1 MKKIAEVLAPAGSF
15 DTFKAVLNAGA
26 DAVYLAGQSFGA
38 RAYAGNLSDEELL
51 EAIDYSHI
59 HDKKLYVT
67 VNTLLKN
74 NELFRDL
81 YDYIRPL
88 YEHGLDAVIVQD
100 YGVMKFI
107 NDNFPGL
114 DIHAS
119 TQMTIT
125 EPGYLD
131 FLEKYNVTR
140 IVPAREL
147 SLGELKVLA
156 KKCNSLDNPVE
167 IETFVHGALC
177 YCYSGQCLMSSFY
190 GGRSGNRGRCA
201 GTCRLNFSG
210 KGTGDTL
217 LSLKDLNTLEIL
229 PQIIDAG
236 VYSLKIEGRM
246 KSTVYAAGI
255 TSIYRK
261 YVDKIASGEK
271 YSVEKSDLDNLLML
285 FDRGGVTK
293 GYYVMH
299 NGREM
304 LACEKSDKS
313 QTQKSDFE
321 KEILQKYANG
331 SLKETVNMSAS
342 FCKGS
347 NAVLNIY
354 NESVCNTA
362 EGAPVVKADKRPLSE
377 ADFVRQLSKLGQ
389 TDFIVDNIEISAEDD
404 VFISNKE
411 INELRRSAVS
421 GFRKMLLAQFAR
433 ECPERTEY
441 SFEEVREKYTITAQ
455 ICNISQA
462 GAALEAG
469 AKRLYVDTEFVSL
482 DDIVEIRQLCRNEGA
497 ECVLDLP
504 RVFRMD
510 YNSFIEDNI
519 DTLRMLSFNGIMIRN
534 MAQLGYVRKYFPG
547 VRVVSDYTIYAFN
560 NLDCEVLNNEGIDDI
575 TLPVELNSG
584 ELKHICA
591 KNRELIVYMKQ
602 PLMVSAGCIEQN
614 TSGCRKNIDGVV
626 GSIMDRKKI
635 RLSYAAV
642 CKYCY
647 NIIFNSIPTYIADKT
662 REISEIAP
670 RYLRFVFF
678 DESAEQIKKIM
689 SRDAVLDSYTRGHFN
704 KGVE

>member
-59 HDKKLYVT
+59 HDKKIYVT

-285 FDRGGVTK
+285 FD
-293 GYYVMH
+293 
-299 NGREM
+299 N
-304 LACEKSDKS
+304 S
-313 QTQKSDFE
+313 
-321 KEILQKYANG
+321 
-331 SLKETVNMSAS
+331 SLKAELYFRYNLSINSHSSFLREEKALFSISMTGYIFSETNCFPV
-342 FCKGS
+342 
-347 NAVLNIY
+347 
-354 NESVCNTA
+354 SV
-362 EGAPVVKADKRPLSE
+362 K
-377 ADFVRQLSKLGQ
+377 
-389 TDFIVDNIEISAEDD
+389 
-404 VFISNKE
+404 
-411 INELRRSAVS
+411 
-421 GFRKMLLAQFAR
+421 
-433 ECPERTEY
+433 
-441 SFEEVREKYTITAQ
+441 
-455 ICNISQA
+455 
-462 GAALEAG
+462 
-469 AKRLYVDTEFVSL
+469 
-482 DDIVEIRQLCRNEGA
+482 
-497 ECVLDLP
+497 
-504 RVFRMD
+504 
-510 YNSFIEDNI
+510 
-519 DTLRMLSFNGIMIRN
+519 
-534 MAQLGYVRKYFPG
+534 
-547 VRVVSDYTIYAFN
+547 
-560 NLDCEVLNNEGIDDI
+560 
-575 TLPVELNSG
+575 
-584 ELKHICA
+584 
-591 KNRELIVYMKQ
+591 
-602 PLMVSAGCIEQN
+602 
-614 TSGCRKNIDGVV
+614 
-626 GSIMDRKKI
+626 
-635 RLSYAAV
+635 
-642 CKYCY
+642 
-647 NIIFNSIPTYIADKT
+647 
-662 REISEIAP
+662 
-670 RYLRFVFF
+670 
-678 DESAEQIKKIM
+678 
-689 SRDAVLDSYTRGHFN
+689 
-704 KGVE
+704 